1 MKLKKYLFAVLLGV
15 LVFTISC
22 KKEERAIEP
31 PIEEEEEVKVDTI
44 EEKIKGMS
52 LEEKIGQL
60 LIVGIEETT
69 IEEDT
74 IKLIEDHKV
83 GGFILFSRNI
93 KDEHQT
99 LELLNSLKEA
109 NFNNDIPLFLSIDEE
124 GGRVSR
130 LPKSFAKL
138 PEAKKIGD
146 MNNKDFSFKYG
157 KIVGERVKL
166 LGFNVDFAPVLDINS
181 NPKNPV
187 IGNRAFGSTIDVVV
201 DNGLKVMEG
210 IQSVGVIPSIKHFPG
225 HGDTD
230 MDSHV
235 NLPKIE
241 KDINELENLELVPFK
256 KAIDDGVDMVM
267 VAHILFPK
275 IDSEHPSTMSKEII
289 DGILRE
295 KLDFKG
301 VVISDDLTMGAIV
314 KNYSLENAVVSF
326 LKAGGDIALVCHGKD
341 NPNKVIEK
349 IKEALDEGI
358 LAEEEINEKVY
369 RILKLK
375 EKYKIEDNLIDTI
388 DLDRL
393 NEDTQELL
401 KNMNK

>member
-1 MKLKKYLFAVLLGV
+1 MRLKKYLFAVLLGA

-22 KKEERAIEP
+22 RKGEGTIEP
-31 PIEEEEEVKVDTI
+31 PIEEEEEVKIDTI

-74 IKLIEDHKV
+74 IKLIEDYKV

-109 NFNNDIPLFLSIDEE
+109 NSNNDIPLFLSIDEE

-146 MNNKDFSFKYG
+146 INNKDFSFKYG
-157 KIVGERVKL
+157 KILGERVKL
-166 LGFNVDFAPVLDINS
+166 LGFNMDFAPVLDINS

-210 IQSVGVIPSIKHFPG
+210 IQSTGVIPSIKHFPG

-241 KDINELENLELVPFK
+241 KDIDELESIELVPFK

-295 KLDFKG
+295 RLDFKG

-358 LAEEEINEKVY
+358 LGEEEINEKVY

-375 EKYKIEDNLIDTI
+375 EKYNIEDNLIDAI